1 MATLTRRPL
10 EGNRRSLPLLMSAGS
25 PLTRLPTRSFSST
38 TKRPRSPDPLDSQP
52 SLGAKRPK
60 PVPPSPS
67 YTTATQEDDPKLKER
82 KRAEREAQKEEFRVK
97 YTRAFP
103 KFSFYLHWDVSE
115 GDPDARER
123 LQARIHHMDSVGTV
137 LTALGLMLTSWCLY
151 QRVEDFFS
159 KDNITHFITNL
170 PIPQDDIV
178 ANNNKENVSASMSR
192 TPSMLKSPI
201 RLKSRCVWFFKWP

>member
-10 EGNRRSLPLLMSAGS
+10 EGKRSLPQVISTGS
-25 PLTRLPTRSFSST
+25 PLSRLSTRSLSST
-38 TKRPRSPDPLDSQP
+38 AKRPRSPDALLDSQQP
-52 SLGAKRPK
+52 LNAKRPK

-67 YTTATQEDDPKLKER
+67 VTPAPQEEELKLKER

-123 LQARIHHMDSVGTV
+123 LQARINYMDAVRFGSTF
-137 LTALGLMLTSWCLY
+137 LTY
-151 QRVEDFFS
+151 RY
-159 KDNITHFITNL
+159 
-170 PIPQDDIV
+170 
-178 ANNNKENVSASMSR
+178 
-192 TPSMLKSPI
+192 
-201 RLKSRCVWFFKWP
+201 